1 MILSAA
7 QIAQLA
13 SNAGFQ
19 GSDLATAVAIALAES
34 NPSGNTDSYN
44 PETAAGA
51 APGQGSYGLWQIF
64 LAMHPEFAGENLYD
78 PQTNANAAFTV
89 YDAAGGFAPWATF
102 TGGKYQSYLP
112 SASAGVA
119 SLNAPLTLDAASGQP
134 IVATPS
140 FSQNIVSQTPG
151 IAFPAPAVAAPGPS
165 FGTVLLWG
173 FLGIAALWVFGEATS

>member
-34 NPSGNTDSYN
+34 NGDTQAYN
-44 PETAAGA
+44 PETAAGV

-102 TGGKYQSYLP
+102 TSGKYQSYLP
-112 SASAGVA
+112 AASAGAA

-134 IVATPS
+134 ISATPN

-151 IAFPAPAVAAPGPS
+151 IAFPAPAVSASGPS

-173 FLGIAALWVFGEATS
+173 VLGIAALWVFSEASS